1 MHSMALG
8 TAVPAEPDDLGIDTP
23 NPASLR
29 RIRRTCQNC
38 PEEGDTI
45 VAGVEAL
52 QIYLKAVK

>member
-1 MHSMALG
+1 MASG
-8 TAVPAEPDDLGIDTP
+8 AAVPAEPDDLGIDTP

-38 PEEGDTI
+38 PEEGDTM